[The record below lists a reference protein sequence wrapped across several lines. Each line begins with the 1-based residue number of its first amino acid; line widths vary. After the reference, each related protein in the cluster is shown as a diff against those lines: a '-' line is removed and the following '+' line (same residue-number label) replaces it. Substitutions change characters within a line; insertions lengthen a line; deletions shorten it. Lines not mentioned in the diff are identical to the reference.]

1 MFFMRY
7 KWLLAVTAVAL
18 LGGGVAFWKGL
29 GKHSAMRYSRYPDE
43 RQFPEFWQKF
53 YLVNPLESVGKKRAY
68 TQKEMEILRWAVQ
81 DKSWAIR
88 VEALAALSRANHDP
102 KQKQEAIQ
110 LAIKSLQDSHW
121 VVRIYALDVLKR
133 LNAKSSIPHIL
144 PLLNDPRPEVRREA
158 QRTLQQLGYKVGE

>member
-1 MFFMRY
+1 
-7 KWLLAVTAVAL
+7 
-18 LGGGVAFWKGL
+18 
-29 GKHSAMRYSRYPDE
+29 
-43 RQFPEFWQKF
+43 
-53 YLVNPLESVGKKRAY
+53 
-68 TQKEMEILRWAVQ
+68 MEILRWAVQ

-158 QRTLQQLGYKVGE
+158 QRTLQQLGYKVSE